1 MNIGF
6 RKYTWFHVWIPAFFL
21 MAVTSCK
28 EKKVTLPMEK
38 EKLVRLIEDIYV
50 AEAMAEIADLS
61 VRDSVRS
68 VYMTQV
74 ANNHAMNTDEI
85 RDVMRR
91 LTAMPDSLY
100 AIQGIVL
107 DSLRAKQLT
116 MRERENV
123 GR

>member
-6 RKYTWFHVWIPAFFL
+6 RKYTWFHGWIPALFL
-21 MAVTSCK
+21 LLLTSCK
-28 EKKVTLPMEK
+28 EKNVSLPMEK

-74 ANNHAMNTDEI
+74 AGNNGMTTDEI

-91 LTAMPDSLY
+91 LTAMPDSLH